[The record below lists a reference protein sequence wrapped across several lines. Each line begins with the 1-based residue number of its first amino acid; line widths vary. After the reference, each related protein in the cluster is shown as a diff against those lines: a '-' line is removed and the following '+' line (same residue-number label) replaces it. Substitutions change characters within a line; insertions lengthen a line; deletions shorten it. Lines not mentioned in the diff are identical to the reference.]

1 MNVLVVGKFYVEG
14 FALHIAETCS
24 DMGHAVL
31 RFDPGPSPSAS
42 GRGLR
47 HRISQFRQ
55 LIYSTTTKIPV
66 LRAREMLGLW
76 KIAARSPLDLVIV
89 CHDFLQPEEVETLK
103 QRTGAQVVLWFPD
116 PIGNFGSAYFMNAPY
131 DVLFFKDPYIVYKLK
146 ELLKNRV
153 CYLPECFNPKR
164 HWLLESED
172 NPAYHC
178 DLTLVGNLHS
188 QRIALC
194 NNLAEWDVKL
204 WGKPARDWMRLKE
217 AARMYQG
224 RPVYDHDKVRAF
236 RGAKIVIN
244 DLRVS
249 EIWGLNVRA
258 FEVAGAGG
266 FQLIGWR
273 GGLQQLFS
281 DGEEIVSYRGLSDL
295 KSKIEIFLKDNDRRK
310 AIAAAGMRRAFAEHT
325 YELRLKLLIETTMG
339 AASGFPMLRQNP
351 DAELE

>member
-1 MNVLVVGKFYVEG
+1 
-14 FALHIAETCS
+14 
-24 DMGHAVL
+24 
-31 RFDPGPSPSAS
+31 
-42 GRGLR
+42 
-47 HRISQFRQ
+47 
-55 LIYSTTTKIPV
+55 
-66 LRAREMLGLW
+66 
-76 KIAARSPLDLVIV
+76 
-89 CHDFLQPEEVETLK
+89 
-103 QRTGAQVVLWFPD
+103 
-116 PIGNFGSAYFMNAPY
+116 
-131 DVLFFKDPYIVYKLK
+131 
-146 ELLKNRV
+146 
-153 CYLPECFNPKR
+153 
-164 HWLLESED
+164 
-172 NPAYHC
+172 
-178 DLTLVGNLHS
+178 
-188 QRIALC
+188 
-194 NNLAEWDVKL
+194 
-204 WGKPARDWMRLKE
+204 
-217 AARMYQG
+217 MYQG

-244 DLRVS
+244 DLRLS